1 MDGSTIGSDV
11 QGYIS
16 GTLKWFSPD
25 RGYGFV
31 VCNTTGREAL
41 LHQNAVYDF
50 GQNSIAAGCSVDA
63 TTCITPKGL
72 QIVEV
77 LSLNSTPPAKRTS
90 DIVVDPKP
98 EISSSFEPARVKW
111 FSLEKRYGFV
121 NVFDDKRDCFLHAN
135 ILEDAGLGSVVVG
148 EALGVELRERSNGR
162 VVVAVK
168 SWI

>member
-1 MDGSTIGSDV
+1 MDGSTINGDV

-16 GTLKWFSPD
+16 GTLKWFSPE

-31 VCNTTGREAL
+31 VCNATGKEAL

-50 GQNSIAAGCSVDA
+50 GQNSIAAGCAVDA

-72 QIVEV
+72 QVVEV
-77 LSLNSTPPAKRTS
+77 LSLNAKPPAKRETS
-90 DIVVDPKP
+90 IVIDRKP
-98 EISSSFEPARVKW
+98 NISKTFEPARVKW

-135 ILEDAGLGSVVVG
+135 ILEDAGLGSVNVG
-148 EALGVELRERSNGR
+148 EALGVELSERSNGR